1 MRRSHL
7 ASRANAA
14 ARRGAFA
21 AMLAWASASG
31 LAPVLG
37 GCGGSILPHEA
48 VQPVAAALPGLDT
61 PEGVGRFWSTNCAG
75 CHGAEGT
82 HGAARPL
89 NDPRWWRTMPDAQ
102 IVEATAVGLGRLM
115 PGFSKRAAGGPYI
128 AYQDLGDPEI
138 ELLVKGL
145 RARWETPGEP
155 AAAGS
160 RVRLGDAVR
169 GEAIFHASCVSCH
182 AADGRM
188 SVTDPFYLANITDQ
202 GLWSAVVFG
211 RIDLGKPPSELAP
224 PEIADVVAY
233 LVAQRPA
240 WAAASVLVPR
250 LPAGSSEGAI
260 EGTEGATR

>member
-1 MRRSHL
+1 MRRSRP
-7 ASRANAA
+7 ASRALAA
-14 ARRGAFA
+14 AAVGAIA
-21 AMLAWASASG
+21 GVLAGA
-31 LAPVLG
+31 LG
-37 GCGGSILPHEA
+37 GCGGGILPHEA
-48 VQPVAAALPGLDT
+48 VQPVAAVPPGLDT
-61 PEGVGRFWSTNCAG
+61 PEGVQRFWSTNCAG

-89 NDPRWWRTMPDAQ
+89 NDPLWWRTMPDAQ

-115 PGFSKRAAGGPYI
+115 PGFSNRAAGGPYI

-160 RVRLGDAVR
+160 RVRLGDAAR
-169 GEAIFHASCVSCH
+169 GEAIFNASCVSCH

-211 RIDLGKPPSELAP
+211 RVDLGKPPSDLAP

-240 WAAASVLVPR
+240 WAAAAVLDPP
-250 LPAGSSEGAI
+250 LMGSPSASPSASPS
-260 EGTEGATR
+260 EGATR